1 MVLLLNKRDEKVLK
15 MVDSTV
21 YLIGAGPGNEGL
33 ITVRG
38 LELLRKADVLVY
50 DQLGT
55 SAFLNE
61 VPKNCQMYDV
71 GKSSGNH
78 KLSQD
83 GINELLAEKAKEFKR
98 VVRLKGGDPYIFGR
112 GGEEYLYLKE
122 RGINVEVIPG
132 ITSAISVPAYAGIPI
147 TQRGYTTSLAII
159 TGHEAQKES
168 SDLNWK
174 ALAGIGTVVFVM
186 GVKNIGKICQN
197 LINEGKSPN
206 TPVAMIR
213 NGTLPMQK
221 TYIGTLATMEEIVK
235 KENIQP
241 PCVTVVGKV
250 VDLHSELNWFE
261 KLPLYEKNIVVTR
274 SRSQASSLL
283 KELKELGANAIECP
297 TIKITE
303 ITENKAFDGFI
314 NNHSNYSHLV
324 FTSVNGVELF
334 IKKVLEA
341 NKDLRILYGKKII
354 CIGPATAEAF
364 KSRAIIPDYIPET
377 YVAESMIPYFEK
389 ESNAKV
395 AILRAEKAREVLP
408 EALKKLGHQVN
419 VIPLYHTDFENSI
432 SLEILELLKN
442 NQIDYVT
449 FTSSSTVD
457 GFAKMLE
464 NTNIKTECI
473 PAAVIG
479 PVTEETC
486 KKYGF
491 NVVAKAKEYTIQG
504 LVEAIIKR

>member
-1 MVLLLNKRDEKVLK
+1 MI
-15 MVDSTV
+15 DSTV

-38 LELLRKADVLVY
+38 LEIVRQADVLVY

-55 SAFLNE
+55 SAFLDQ
-61 VPKNCQMYDV
+61 VPEGCQMYDV

-83 GINELLAEKAKEFKR
+83 GINELLVQKAKEFKT

-122 RGINVEVIPG
+122 RGIKVEVVPG

-159 TGHEAQKES
+159 TGHEAQKEAS
-168 SDLNWK
+168 ELNWK

-197 LINEGKSPN
+197 LINEGKDPG

-213 NGTLPMQK
+213 NGTLPSQK

-241 PCVTVVGKV
+241 PCITVVGKV
-250 VDLHSELNWFE
+250 VDLHPELNWFE
-261 KLPLYEKNIVVTR
+261 KLPLYGKKIVVTR
-274 SRSQASSLL
+274 SRAQASSLL
-283 KELKELGANAIECP
+283 KELKELGADAIECP

-303 ITENKAFDGFI
+303 ITDNKAFDSFI
-314 NNHSNYSHLV
+314 EKHSNYSHLV
-324 FTSVNGVELF
+324 FTSVNGVEVF
-334 IKKVLEA
+334 IKKLLET

-354 CIGPATAEAF
+354 CIGPATAKAF
-364 KSRAIIPDYIPET
+364 KDRGIIPDFIPEN

-389 ESNAKV
+389 ENNAKV

-408 EALKKLGHQVN
+408 EALKKLGHQVDI
-419 VIPLYHTDFENSI
+419 IPLYHTDLEE
-432 SLEILELLKN
+432 SLNPEVLDYLEKGEIDL
-442 NQIDYVT
+442 VT
-449 FTSSSTVD
+449 FTSSSTVE

-464 NTNIKTECI
+464 KTNIKPENI
-473 PAAVIG
+473 PAATIG
-479 PVTEETC
+479 PVTEESC

-491 NVVAKAKEYTIQG
+491 NVKIKAKEFTIPG
-504 LVEAIIKR
+504 LVEAIKNQA

>member
-1 MVLLLNKRDEKVLK
+1 MI
-15 MVDSTV
+15 DSTV

-38 LELLRKADVLVY
+38 LELVRQADVLVY

-83 GINELLAEKAKEFKR
+83 GINELLAQKAKEFKK

-122 RGINVEVIPG
+122 RGINVEVVPG
-132 ITSAISVPAYAGIPI
+132 ITSAISVPAFAGIPI

-159 TGHEAQKES
+159 TGHEAQKEA

-197 LINEGKSPN
+197 LINEGKDPD

-213 NGTLPMQK
+213 NGTLPTQK

-241 PCVTVVGKV
+241 PCITVVGKV
-250 VDLHSELNWFE
+250 VELHPELNWFE
-261 KLPLYEKNIVVTR
+261 KLPLYGKKIVVTR
-274 SRSQASSLL
+274 SRTQASSLL
-283 KELKELGANAIECP
+283 KELKELGADAIECP

-303 ITENKAFDGFI
+303 ITENNAFNSFLEK
-314 NNHSNYSHLV
+314 NNDYSHLV
-324 FTSVNGVELF
+324 FTSVNGVEIF
-334 IKKVLEA
+334 IKNLLEA
-341 NKDLRILYGKKII
+341 GKDLRILYGKKII
-354 CIGPATAEAF
+354 CIGPATAKAF
-364 KSRAIIPDYIPET
+364 KDKGIIADFVPET
-377 YVAESMIPYFEK
+377 YVAESIIPFFENEK
-389 ESNAKV
+389 EAKV

-408 EALKKLGHQVN
+408 EALKEMGHKVD
-419 VIPLYHTDFENSI
+419 VFPLYHTDFEECLNS
-432 SLEILELLKN
+432 EILENLCN
-442 NQIDYVT
+442 NEIDCVT

-457 GFAKMLE
+457 GFAKMIK
-464 NTNIKTECI
+464 NTDIKPEKI

-491 NVVAKAKEYTIQG
+491 DVKVRAKEYTIPG
-504 LVEAIIKR
+504 LIEAIIKGIDL

>member
-1 MVLLLNKRDEKVLK
+1 
-15 MVDSTV
+15 
-21 YLIGAGPGNEGL
+21 
-33 ITVRG
+33 
-38 LELLRKADVLVY
+38 
-50 DQLGT
+50 
-55 SAFLNE
+55 
-61 VPKNCQMYDV
+61 MYDV

-83 GINELLAEKAKEFKR
+83 GINELLAQKAKEFKT

-122 RGINVEVIPG
+122 RGIKVEVVPG

-159 TGHEAQKES
+159 TGHEAQKEAS
-168 SDLNWK
+168 ELNWK

-197 LINEGKSPN
+197 LINEGKDPS

-213 NGTLPMQK
+213 NGTLPSQK

-241 PCVTVVGKV
+241 PCITVVGKV
-250 VDLHSELNWFE
+250 VDLHPELNWFE
-261 KLPLYEKNIVVTR
+261 RLPLYGKKIVVTR
-274 SRSQASSLL
+274 SRAQASCLL
-283 KELKELGANAIECP
+283 KELKELGADAIECP

-303 ITENKAFDGFI
+303 ITDNKAFDSFI
-314 NNHSNYSHLV
+314 EKQGDYSHLV
-324 FTSVNGVELF
+324 FTSVNGVEVF
-334 IKKVLEA
+334 IKKLLEA

-354 CIGPATAEAF
+354 CIGPATAKAF
-364 KSRAIIPDYIPET
+364 KDRCIIPDFIPET

-389 ESNAKV
+389 ANNAKV

-408 EALKKLGHQVN
+408 DALRKLGHQVDI
-419 VIPLYHTDFENSI
+419 IPLYHTD
-432 SLEILELLKN
+432 LEETLNPEVLDYLEKGK
-442 NQIDYVT
+442 IDLVT
-449 FTSSSTVD
+449 FTSSSTVE

-464 NTNIKTECI
+464 KTTIKPESI

-479 PVTEETC
+479 PVTEESC
-486 KKYGF
+486 KNYGF
-491 NVVAKAKEYTIQG
+491 NVKIKAKEFTIPG
-504 LVEAIIKR
+504 LVEAIKNLFCDK

>member
-1 MVLLLNKRDEKVLK
+1 MT
-15 MVDSTV
+15 DSTV

-38 LELLRKADVLVY
+38 LELVRKADVLVY

-55 SAFLNE
+55 SAFLDQ
-61 VPKNCQMYDV
+61 VPEGCQMYDV

-83 GINELLAEKAKEFKR
+83 GINELLAQKAKEFKN

-122 RGINVEVIPG
+122 RGIKVEVVPG

-159 TGHEAQKES
+159 TGHEAQKEAS
-168 SDLNWK
+168 ELNWK

-197 LINEGKSPN
+197 LINEGKDPS

-213 NGTLPMQK
+213 NGTLPSQK

-241 PCVTVVGKV
+241 PCITVVGKV
-250 VDLHSELNWFE
+250 VDLHPELNWFE
-261 KLPLYEKNIVVTR
+261 RLPLYGKKIVVTR

-283 KELKELGANAIECP
+283 KELKELGADAIECP

-303 ITENKAFDGFI
+303 ITDNRAFESFI
-314 NNHSNYSHLV
+314 EKQGDYSHLV
-324 FTSVNGVELF
+324 FTSVNGVEVF
-334 IKKVLEA
+334 IKKLLEA

-354 CIGPATAEAF
+354 CIGPATAKAF
-364 KSRAIIPDYIPET
+364 KDRGIIPDFIPET

-389 ESNAKV
+389 ENNAKV

-408 EALKKLGHQVN
+408 EALKKLGHRVDI
-419 VIPLYHTDFENSI
+419 IPLYHTDLEE
-432 SLEILELLKN
+432 SLNPEVLDYLEKGEIDL
-442 NQIDYVT
+442 VT
-449 FTSSSTVD
+449 FTSSSTVE
-457 GFAKMLE
+457 GFAKILE
-464 NTNIKTECI
+464 KTNIKPENI

-479 PVTEETC
+479 PVTEESC

-491 NVVAKAKEYTIQG
+491 NVKIKAQEFTISG
-504 LVEAIIKR
+504 LVEAINFLFCDK

>member
-1 MVLLLNKRDEKVLK
+1 MT
-15 MVDSTV
+15 DSTV

-38 LELLRKADVLVY
+38 LELVRQAEVLVY

-55 SAFLNE
+55 SAFLDQ
-61 VPKNCQMYDV
+61 VPANCQMFDV

-83 GINELLAEKAKEFKR
+83 GINELLAQKAKEFKR

-112 GGEEYLYLKE
+112 GGEEYIYLKE
-122 RGINVEVIPG
+122 RGINVEVVPG

-159 TGHEAQKES
+159 TGHEAQKEAS
-168 SDLNWK
+168 ELNWK

-197 LINEGKSPN
+197 LINEGKDPS
-206 TPVAMIR
+206 TPVAVIR
-213 NGTLPMQK
+213 NGTLPTQK

-241 PCVTVVGKV
+241 PCITVVGKV
-250 VDLHSELNWFE
+250 VELHPDLNWFE
-261 KLPLYEKNIVVTR
+261 RLPLYGKKIVVTR
-274 SRSQASSLL
+274 SRAQASSLL
-283 KELKELGANAIECP
+283 KELKELGADAIECP
-297 TIKITE
+297 TIKISE
-303 ITENKAFDGFI
+303 IAENKAFDSFLEKH
-314 NNHSNYSHLV
+314 NDYTHLV
-324 FTSVNGVELF
+324 FTSVNGVEVF

-341 NKDLRILYGKKII
+341 NKDLRILYNKKII

-364 KSRAIIPDYIPET
+364 KTRGIIADFIPET
-377 YVAESMIPYFEK
+377 FVAESMIPYFENEK
-389 ESNAKV
+389 NVKA

-408 EALKKLGHQVN
+408 EALKKMGHEVD
-419 VIPLYHTDFENSI
+419 VIPLYHTDFEENIDSEV
-432 SLEILELLKN
+432 LESLKN
-442 NQIDYVT
+442 DEIDYVT
-449 FTSSSTVD
+449 FTSSSTVE
-457 GFAKMLE
+457 GFARMLK
-464 NTNIKTECI
+464 NTDIKSESI

-491 NVVAKAKEYTIQG
+491 SIRARAQEYTIKG
-504 LVEAIIKR
+504 LINSIL